1 MLELGGWGKIMPRE
15 MSGMSTSTSS
25 TESTAGTLTPAASP
39 AARVVS
45 PPPNAPSFF
54 AALGN
59 PLRWQMLKLM
69 VQHGPLCA
77 SQMATMLKRDFD
89 GVSKHLRVMR
99 TAGVV
104 RAIPGDD
111 RRLLFFSI
119 PTVNQPEAGLLDY
132 GTVRLDLRAPA
143 VVEETPLAVR
153 A

>member
-1 MLELGGWGKIMPRE
+1 MGQNYAKRNVGHEHFDFFDRVYGGNIDAGGLT
-15 MSGMSTSTSS
+15 SG
-25 TESTAGTLTPAASP
+25 AGGLAPAECAEF
-39 AARVVS
+39 
-45 PPPNAPSFF
+45 FF

-99 TAGVV
+99 RAGVV

-119 PTVNQPEAGLLDY
+119 PTVNQPEPGLLEY